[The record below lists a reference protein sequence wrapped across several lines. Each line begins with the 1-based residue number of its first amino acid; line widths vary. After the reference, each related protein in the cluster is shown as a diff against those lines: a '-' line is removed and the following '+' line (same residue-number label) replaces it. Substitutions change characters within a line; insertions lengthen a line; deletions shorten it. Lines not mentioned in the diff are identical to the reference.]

1 MLVSAKK
8 KNSFRVA
15 GVIIGSWMLSI
26 PAAESIYKWV
36 DEDGTVHYSDHP
48 SRQVIKSEELR
59 IGSAPRDDVVREARE
74 KRDRLKTRQQTSQ
87 IQRSAAREEK
97 RLQAEMEQVQRAERQ
112 RRCMKAHEQ
121 NQNLDHHM
129 PIYYVDKTGNR
140 VFLDDKNRVDLIEFY
155 DREIEMFCD

>member
-15 GVIIGSWMLSI
+15 GVITGSWMLSV

-97 RLQAEMEQVQRAERQ
+97 RLQAEMEQVKRAERQ

-121 NQNLDHHM
+121 IQSLDHHM

-155 DREIEMFCD
+155 DREREMFCD